1 MVGIL
6 ITGHGHFATGLASSL
21 QLITGITEN
30 IALVDFEA
38 DHSTDTLKAN
48 LHKAMDSLQECDG
61 ILVLSDLAGGSP
73 FNNASICRSER
84 PEQKIEV
91 VAGTNLPMVI
101 EGASMMT
108 AYDDPLELAETL
120 ITTGK
125 DYIVRF
131 ELTERKSEEDNED
144 EDGI

>member
-6 ITGHGHFATGLASSL
+6 LTGHGHFATGLASSL

-30 IALVDFEA
+30 VALVDFEA
-38 DHSTDTLKAN
+38 DHSTETLKTN
-48 LHKAMDSLQECDG
+48 LHNAMDSLKECDG

-73 FNNASICRSER
+73 FNNASLCKSER
-84 PEQKIEV
+84 PDQKIEV

-101 EGASMMT
+101 EGASMM
-108 AYDDPLELAETL
+108 ACYDDPLELAETL
-120 ITTGK
+120 IPTGK

-131 ELTERKSEEDNED
+131 ELVEHEDNSD